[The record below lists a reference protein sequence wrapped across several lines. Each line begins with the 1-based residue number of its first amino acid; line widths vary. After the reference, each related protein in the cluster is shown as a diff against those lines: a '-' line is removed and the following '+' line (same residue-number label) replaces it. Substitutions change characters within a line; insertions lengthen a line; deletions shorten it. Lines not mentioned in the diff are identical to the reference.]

1 MTFPKAP
8 TYRLFRTI
16 HKWAGLVAALWL
28 FVLGVTGV
36 MLDHH
41 EWRWL
46 SQNSVP
52 SSWTSDR
59 VEYLVPGTVMRH
71 IAVEES
77 RIVGS
82 SERGAWYSDDGE
94 AWSEIAFAG
103 MDGQPQVTGVADLGG
118 EGFTRTY
125 LASDE
130 GIWELSADGESATRV
145 GLAGEHLTS
154 ISEGHSSGE
163 LVVVADKSDI
173 LRFDLADGSS
183 TEIDIEENV
192 SGLSPE
198 VKFHRFIMDI
208 HFGRALL
215 PGNWGIWL
223 NDLGGVAMAVLSLT
237 GIFYWLVTRRGRRK
251 FMSMKSQR
259 KWMQWLFRAH
269 APIIGLAG
277 LVPLLY
283 LSITALPLNHIYGFL
298 DWADGKT
305 IARESLPAAYQLA
318 SFDHEIDGIVAW
330 PGEAG
335 RLSIATSHGLLETSD
350 NGQNWVTDLS
360 VPVEDGAPGANIF
373 RVGDH
378 MFAGFGGGRNFLR
391 DAGADEWQQLEG
403 TSTAITSASRDGEQV
418 YIKNSQQIYRGSE
431 FTGALAETGIPFT
444 NAAPGTTLFLFIID
458 IHLGLVI
465 HSEFKWAN
473 DLFAVLAI
481 ILALSGPVMW
491 LRRKWI

>member
-8 TYRLFRTI
+8 TYRLLRSI

-28 FVLGVTGV
+28 FVMGVTGV
-36 MLDHH
+36 VLDHH
-41 EWRWL
+41 EWRWV

-71 IAVEES
+71 IAVEDG
-77 RIVGS
+77 RIVGG

-94 AWSEIAFAG
+94 NWSDIDFDG
-103 MDGQPQVTGVADLGG
+103 LSGQPQVTGIADLGG
-118 EGFTRTY
+118 EGFARTY

-130 GIWELSADGESATRV
+130 GIWELSADGTKAARI
-145 GLAGEHLTS
+145 GLPGEHLTS
-154 ISEGHSSGE
+154 ISEGHGADE
-163 LVVVADKSDI
+163 LMVVADMSDI
-173 LRFDLADGSS
+173 LTFDLAGGDL
-183 TEIDIEENV
+183 TPVNLEENV
-192 SGLSPE
+192 TGLSPE

-237 GIFYWLVTRRGRRK
+237 GILYWFVTRRGRRK
-251 FMSMKSQR
+251 FMTMKTQR
-259 KWMQWLFRAH
+259 RWMQWLFRAH
-269 APIIGLAG
+269 APIIGLLG

-283 LSITALPLNHIYGFL
+283 ISISAIPLNHIYGFL

-305 IARESLPAAYQLA
+305 VARESLPSAYQLA
-318 SFDHEIDGIVAW
+318 SFDHQIDGVAAW
-330 PGEAG
+330 PGEPG
-335 RLSIATSHGLLETSD
+335 RISIATSHGLLETTD
-350 NGQNWVTDLS
+350 NGQSWATDLS
-360 VPVEDGAPGANIF
+360 VPVEGGAPGANIF
-373 RVGDH
+373 RVGDT

-391 DAGADEWQQLEG
+391 EADADEWSQLEG
-403 TSTAITSASRDGEQV
+403 TSTAITSAARDGEQV
-418 YIKNSQQIYRGSE
+418 YVKNSQQIYHAPT
-431 FTGALAETGIPFT
+431 FTSPMEETGTAFT
-444 NAAPGTTLFLFIID
+444 NAAPGTTLFLFLID
-458 IHLGLVI
+458 VHLGLVI